1 MRKGYLYILIFALM
15 VSVLQTLKYR
25 IYVFKDFSDRSL
37 VFIFLQISFIF
48 LIIFL
53 PGIVFVRW
61 YYKQKDKM
69 NKFWFLSPPVATVRI
84 NTLNVNRL
92 FDGKTAINFKKSI
105 QDIKWYFFVLF
116 SYFPNPSNI
125 STTPSLC
132 KMR

>member
-69 NKFWFLSPPVATVRI
+69 NKF
-84 NTLNVNRL
+84 
-92 FDGKTAINFKKSI
+92 
-105 QDIKWYFFVLF
+105 
-116 SYFPNPSNI
+116 
-125 STTPSLC
+125 
-132 KMR
+132 